1 MTGMVLATVEA
12 ITRDAGQ
19 LPISDPNPFI
29 KRNLGLFKPR
39 PAVFIFN
46 SCSSLT
52 DLRVPFFL
60 FFVFCLLSVD
70 QIQLYSASKVTDS
83 L

>member
-1 MTGMVLATVEA
+1 MTRMVLAAVEA

-46 SCSSLT
+46 SRSSFT
-52 DLRVPFFL
+52 DLRVLFFL
-60 FFVFCLLSVD
+60 FFVFFLLSVD

>member
-1 MTGMVLATVEA
+1 MSRMVLATVEA

-29 KRNLGLFKPR
+29 KRNLGLFEPC

-46 SCSSLT
+46 SCSCFT
-52 DLRVPFFL
+52 NLRVLFLL
-60 FFVFCLLSVD
+60 FFVFFLLAVD
-70 QIQLYSASKVTDS
+70 
-83 L
+83 

>member
-1 MTGMVLATVEA
+1 MTRMVLAAVEA

-19 LPISDPNPFI
+19 LPISYPNPFI

-46 SCSSLT
+46 GCSSFA
-52 DLRVPFFL
+52 DLRVLFLLFLLFFL
-60 FFVFCLLSVD
+60 FSVD
-70 QIQLYSASKVTDS
+70 QTQLDSASKVTDS